1 MDSGHVEVAARDM
14 VEQTPRSSHD
24 DVGHRLQ
31 GIYLV
36 GHVVAAIEG
45 HRLKAGRHRADYI
58 GNLNHQFARGSYYN
72 SLEHTLR
79 RAESAE
85 QTDGKSRRFS
95 RTGRRKE
102 NQARGVGGS
111 HELLHR
117 VEGLYVV
124 ALAEALENRL
134 FIHNFEGTDTRGVC
148 PYIFAV
154 IYL

>member
-36 GHVVAAIEG
+36 GHVVAAIES
-45 HRLKAGRHRADYI
+45 HRLNAGRHRTDYI
-58 GNLNHQFARGSYYN
+58 CNLNYQFARGSDYN
-72 SLEHTLR
+72 SLKHTLR
-79 RAESAE
+79 RPDSAE
-85 QTDGKSRRFS
+85 QTDGESRRLS
-95 RTGRRKE
+95 RTGGRKE

-111 HELLHR
+111 HELLHW

-134 FIHNFEGTDTRGVC
+134 FIHNFEGTDTRAVC
-148 PYIFAV
+148 PYIFTV
-154 IYL
+154 SYL